1 MKFILFYDIISMLN
15 IQLGSE
21 HMNSKSIKIRIKTNY
36 RNFTKKEKIIADYII
51 SNMKKAS
58 KMTISEIALELGF
71 ADSTIFQFTKKLG
84 YKSFR
89 DFRND
94 LLFEEYDPE
103 ISVHENIKSTDDF
116 IEMTKKVFDSS
127 IKSLN
132 DTKSLLNN
140 ELLQKACEILL
151 SSNSV
156 SFFGV
161 GGSNVVSFD
170 AYHKFLRS
178 PLHVQY
184 ASDYHIQLMQASL
197 LTDKDCAVVIT
208 HTGLTKETIKIVE
221 TAKNNN
227 AKVILITS
235 YLSSELKKLSD
246 VVFISVSEET
256 GYRSESLS
264 SRIAQLA
271 IIDSLFTIIMF
282 RTQKEANESLYK
294 VRSVIN
300 TTKNDK

>member
-1 MKFILFYDIISMLN
+1 MTRD
-15 IQLGSE
+15 
-21 HMNSKSIKIRIKTNY
+21 SIKLKIKTNY
-36 RNFTKKEKIIADYII
+36 RNLTKKETVIADYIT
-51 SNMKKAS
+51 SNPKEAS
-58 KMTISEIALELGF
+58 KMTISEIAAELGF
-71 ADSTIFQFTKKLG
+71 ADSTIFQFTRKLG

-89 DFRND
+89 DFRSD
-94 LLFEEYDPE
+94 LLFEEFDPE
-103 ISVHENIKSTDDF
+103 ISVHENIKRTDSCN
-116 IEMTKKVFDSS
+116 EMAQKVFDSS

-132 DTKSLLNN
+132 DTRALLNN
-140 ELLQKACEILL
+140 DNLKKACEILL
-151 SSNSV
+151 NSNLV

-184 ASDYHIQLMQASL
+184 AMDYHIQLMQASL
-197 LTDKDCAVVIT
+197 LTEKDCAVIIT
-208 HTGLTKETIKIVE
+208 HTGLTKETIKLVK
-221 TAKNNN
+221 TAKANH
-227 AKVILITS
+227 AKIITITS
-235 YLSSELKKLSD
+235 YSSTEIKKISD

-282 RTQKEANESLYK
+282 NNEEKANETLHK
-294 VRSVIN
+294 IRSIIN
-300 TTKNDK
+300 TTKVDK